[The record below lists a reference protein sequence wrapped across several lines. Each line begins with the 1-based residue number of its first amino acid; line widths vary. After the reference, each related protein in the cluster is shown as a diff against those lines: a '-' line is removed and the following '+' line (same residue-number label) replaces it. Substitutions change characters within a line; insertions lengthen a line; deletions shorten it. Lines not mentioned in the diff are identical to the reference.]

1 VKRLITKKKNSE
13 YKSSS
18 TTPEEKHLLKP
29 TAGDIV
35 HALGNMIN
43 KRSLHEQEGYPI
55 RPAEGYP
62 RWKAASE
69 VVQRGVVTF
78 SSNAHLEKP
87 YPGGTGL
94 AKAQDLRN
102 WHLLRSRQHSF
113 SLSKKRTLECK
124 PLTSFIQPLW
134 MIVQK

>member
-69 VVQRGVVTF
+69 AVQRGVVTF
-78 SSNAHLEKP
+78 SSNARLEKP
-87 YPGGTGL
+87 YPVEQVWPKPKTSKIGTSSE
-94 AKAQDLRN
+94 AASTP
-102 WHLLRSRQHSF
+102 SRYP
-113 SLSKKRTLECK
+113 RRGR
-124 PLTSFIQPLW
+124 
-134 MIVQK
+134 